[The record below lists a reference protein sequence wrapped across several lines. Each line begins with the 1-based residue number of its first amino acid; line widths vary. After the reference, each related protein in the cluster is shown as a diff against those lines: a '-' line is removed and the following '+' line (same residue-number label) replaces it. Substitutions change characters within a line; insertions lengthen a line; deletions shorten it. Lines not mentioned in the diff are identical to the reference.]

1 MAQASTLHD
10 AFLDELRD
18 VYHAEKQITKAL
30 PKMVKAASNK
40 SLAQAFADHLK
51 ETEGHVARIEEAF
64 STLGETVKAKPCEGM
79 KGILDNLIHR
89 LEIPDLVVAFT
100 DSPDRL
106 REYANDR
113 RHATFIAEELLKANQ
128 PIAVVDPTADVVQRF
143 APLSPRPT
151 SHQTS
156 ERGRPHGAAVHFPDA
171 GPDQGLPGRQ
181 EGVREHLAVLLRRR
195 RPVAVA
201 APPPAPGPRP

>member
-79 KGILDNLIHR
+79 KGILEEGKSILAEDFDECTMDASLIAAAQRVEHYEMAAYGSLVAWARSMQHDEAADLLQQNLDEEKAADKKLSALAEGGINRSAAQTAH
-89 LEIPDLVVAFT
+89 PDMEPARA
-100 DSPDRL
+100 DSKAQP
-106 REYANDR
+106 AKSKR
-113 RHATFIAEELLKANQ
+113 R
-128 PIAVVDPTADVVQRF
+128 
-143 APLSPRPT
+143 
-151 SHQTS
+151 
-156 ERGRPHGAAVHFPDA
+156 
-171 GPDQGLPGRQ
+171 
-181 EGVREHLAVLLRRR
+181 
-195 RPVAVA
+195 
-201 APPPAPGPRP
+201 

>member
-51 ETEGHVARIEEAF
+51 ETEGHVARIEKAF

-79 KGILDNLIHR
+79 KGILEEGKSILAEDFDECTMDASLIAAAQRVEHYEMAAYGSLVAWARSMQHNEAADLLQKNLDEEKAADKKLSALAEGGINESAALSAHPEPSR
-89 LEIPDLVVAFT
+89 ADEKPQ
-100 DSPDRL
+100 P
-106 REYANDR
+106 R
-113 RHATFIAEELLKANQ
+113 RAG
-128 PIAVVDPTADVVQRF
+128 
-143 APLSPRPT
+143 S
-151 SHQTS
+151 
-156 ERGRPHGAAVHFPDA
+156 RGRGKR
-171 GPDQGLPGRQ
+171 G
-181 EGVREHLAVLLRRR
+181 
-195 RPVAVA
+195 
-201 APPPAPGPRP
+201 